1 MTRSTKRSTN
11 RSAMERVFTN
21 QIPKTGAE
29 LKALMKEP
37 ADPALTVPRSG
48 VIGLRRWAVQRR
60 SEDIHEYEFWCG
72 YITAIDEILA
82 REAS

>member
-1 MTRSTKRSTN
+1 MTRSTNRSTD

-21 QIPKTGAE
+21 HFPKTGAE

-48 VIGLRRWAVQRR
+48 VIGLRRWAVERR
-60 SEDIHEYEFWCG
+60 SEDIHEYDF
-72 YITAIDEILA
+72 
-82 REAS
+82 